1 MLPATFEG
9 RWIRLRP
16 ISRKDHPLIFALRLK
31 TAGSER
37 QDLSIPAPTFD
48 DWESRELADLLSSG
62 PAFVVE
68 TRDEEFCGIARMS
81 RVNVRDGW
89 SYIGVRLYPDLLN
102 TALSL
107 EALWALVTF
116 AFSQFNLRKLYA
128 ETSSAQDQMIS
139 DFGCVGFLEETR
151 LTERVWFAGHYFDL
165 IYMSLS
171 RGHWDDIASR
181 RIAGRLASRAAG
193 Q

>member
-89 SYIGVRLYPDLLN
+89 SYIGVRLYPDLLD
-102 TALSL
+102 TALSRG
-107 EALWALVTF
+107 ALGACDVRI
-116 AFSQFNLRKLYA
+116 QPVQ
-128 ETSSAQDQMIS
+128 SAQAVCRDQLGAGS
-139 DFGCVGFLEETR
+139 TDQRLRVRWLPGGNAPHGTR
-151 LTERVWFAGHYFDL
+151 LVRW
-165 IYMSLS
+165 SLF
-171 RGHWDDIASR
+171 
-181 RIAGRLASRAAG
+181 
-193 Q
+193 